1 MQRHDIQALL
11 ISLGITGLL
20 MGGMAYF
27 ISAWWGRLPVAVSL
41 ILFILLAV
49 MVIGY
54 PIYALARW
62 SDQYLARVREAQ
74 RQGRK
79 EPPE

>member
-1 MQRHDIQALL
+1 MQRRDMQALL
-11 ISLGITGLL
+11 VSLGITGLL

-27 ISAWWGRLPVAVSL
+27 ISAWWGRLPKVVAL

-54 PIYALARW
+54 PIYALAQW
-62 SDQYLARVREAQ
+62 SDQYLARIKATQ
-74 RQGRK
+74 QNRK
-79 EPPE
+79 DDA